1 MQDGFVKLGA
11 ETVNLR
17 SIEAFGTVCVDG
29 EPSTSYARFAAGG
42 DRQLSESQLR
52 TLQEVAAAGS
62 VLTGIMTLTD
72 ISGDRIIVNLS
83 KIEVFEPD
91 QRVLYVAGRPF
102 MLSQEAVGDLLSVLD
117 YTSAAMA

>member
-11 ETVNLR
+11 ETVNLH
-17 SIEAFGTVCVDG
+17 SIEAFGTACADG
-29 EPSTSYARFAAGG
+29 EPSTSYARFTAGG

-52 TLQEVAAAGS
+52 ALQEAAAARS
-62 VLTGIMTLTD
+62 ALMGIMTLTD

-102 MLSQEAVGDLLSVLD
+102 MLSQEAVGDLMSVLD